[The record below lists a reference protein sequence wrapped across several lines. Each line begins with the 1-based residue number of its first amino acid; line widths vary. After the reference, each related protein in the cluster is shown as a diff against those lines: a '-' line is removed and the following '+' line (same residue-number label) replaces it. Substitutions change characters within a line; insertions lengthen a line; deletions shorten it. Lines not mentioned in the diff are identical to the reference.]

1 LIAFYYYVSSL
12 SFLVILFVTLPT
24 FNCAVF
30 FLERLVNVTVE
41 KTRTKERASISE
53 GADNIGIPRMLV
65 DVRHGKKTCEK

>member
-1 LIAFYYYVSSL
+1 
-12 SFLVILFVTLPT
+12 VI
-24 FNCAVF
+24 

-65 DVRHGKKTCEK
+65 DVRHGKKLLRNNINLKRNINI